1 MKFHNF
7 LLVVGVRRFVSCA
20 KWSGFTIS
28 CVITLGH
35 FIEHLFSVHPSN
47 MVYYSY
53 FKDQRAEIV
62 EFEAIF
68 DQIMITLCLVAN
80 IIEFFLFAI
89 IIYELVKQYRIRVRI
104 NARNTQGRKNAI
116 TGLGHFIS
124 WTVEMVL
131 FGISQ
136 YIIVEHKSVL
146 GLSHW
151 VIFMLLPSMN
161 YIFPTVQILTS
172 PDLRHY
178 AFGFLCSRP
187 CKSNGCGHGTA
198 DNEDVEKNLDNQRL
212 PWVDCQPAT
221 LYSPVTPSVE
231 TQC

>member
-1 MKFHNF
+1 MCYVKFHNF
-7 LLVVGVRRFVSCA
+7 LLDVGVRRFVSCA

-28 CVITLGH
+28 SVITVGH
-35 FIEHLFSVHPSN
+35 FIEHIFSVHPSN

-68 DQIMITLCLVAN
+68 DYIMITFCLIAN

-89 IIYELVKQYRIRVRI
+89 IISELVKQYRIRVRL

-124 WTVEMVL
+124 WIVEMIL
-131 FGISQ
+131 FGVSQ
-136 YIIVEHKSVL
+136 YIIVEHKEVL

-151 VIFMLLPSMN
+151 VIFMLLPSLN

-178 AFGFLCSRP
+178 AFGFLCNCPSKSVGGGRVTIHVVNG
-187 CKSNGCGHGTA
+187 SNG
-198 DNEDVEKNLDNQRL
+198 DVERDNHKLR
-212 PWVDCQPAT
+212 C
-221 LYSPVTPSVE
+221 
-231 TQC
+231 